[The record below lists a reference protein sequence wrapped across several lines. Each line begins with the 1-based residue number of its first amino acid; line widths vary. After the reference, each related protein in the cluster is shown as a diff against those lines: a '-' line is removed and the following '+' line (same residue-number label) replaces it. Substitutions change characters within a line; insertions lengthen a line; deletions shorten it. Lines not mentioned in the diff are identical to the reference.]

1 MNNKNYKNIALSAV
15 ALAVLSACTSPQM
28 RAEIDGDTN
37 RIVSKV
43 DQVNQTLPTDGAIRG
58 GNVYAEQQA
67 KEQQNAKVLKRAK
80 RSWIGNTMVPVNA
93 DDKLPPVFTNNYVM
107 NFADRG
113 RPVDLAT
120 VAARLSQLVG
130 MPVRVQPDVY
140 AVPVV
145 DTGRRGARQLPP
157 VSAPTAAPTANT
169 PSGPVGSVTS
179 SQTMTTDSIRMNWDG
194 TLVDFMNHLTDRLDL
209 SWEYRDN
216 AISIMK
222 YTTEMYELATFP
234 NGYDYTLNSG
244 STGSTSGEG
253 VSNTSN
259 LTVAETGKI
268 EGQASLIAVIE
279 KMIETVP
286 GSEVI
291 QAEGSGRLLVKTS
304 RGMQSRVRELVR
316 AENDKMLKQ
325 VHVQLDIYS
334 VTNMKDDQQGVNWS
348 AFYNDLAGRYGV
360 DILSPASLVG
370 PDAGAVILSV
380 PTIGNTDTN
389 RRFGGSAAVLEA
401 LYQIGDNVQH
411 RPITLVAMNRQWAR
425 KARLNSTGY
434 LSETRPATG
443 GVLGGASA
451 IPGLETD
458 TVTTGDQFSVM
469 PYVLDNNTVMLKMG
483 ISLSDLLDLFE
494 VTTGEGPTLQ
504 RVQTP
509 NTTAITDQYTI
520 ALKPGE
526 VMAITGLSRE
536 TSTFDER
543 RLTEQAPLLAGG
555 SRNLGKLRENFI
567 VFVRAIVL

>member
-1 MNNKNYKNIALSAV
+1 MNDELQIETLPLFPLLDKKLIELLRSLTAEEWNAPTVAKLWTVKDVASHLLDGNLRALS
-15 ALAVLSACTSPQM
+15 TS
-28 RAEIDGDTN
+28 RDGYFGEKAENIHSYQD
-37 RIVSKV
+37 
-43 DQVNQTLPTDGAIRG
+43 
-58 GNVYAEQQA
+58 
-67 KEQQNAKVLKRAK
+67 
-80 RSWIGNTMVPVNA
+80 
-93 DDKLPPVFTNNYVM
+93 
-107 NFADRG
+107 
-113 RPVDLAT
+113 
-120 VAARLSQLVG
+120 
-130 MPVRVQPDVY
+130 
-140 AVPVV
+140 
-145 DTGRRGARQLPP
+145 
-157 VSAPTAAPTANT
+157 
-169 PSGPVGSVTS
+169 
-179 SQTMTTDSIRMNWDG
+179 
-194 TLVDFMNHLTDRLDL
+194 LVDFLNQLTDRLNL

-216 AISIMK
+216 SIVIMK
-222 YTTEMYELATFP
+222 FTTEMYELATFP
-234 NGYDYTLNSG
+234 NGYDYVLNSG
-244 STGSTSGEG
+244 STGDTAGEG
-253 VSNTSN
+253 TSNTSS
-259 LTVAETGKI
+259 LTVSETGKI
-268 EGQASLIAVIE
+268 DGQKSLIDVIKKIVE
-279 KMIETVP
+279 AAP
-286 GSEVI
+286 GSEVL

-304 RGMQSRVRELVR
+304 RDLQSQVRELVR
-316 AENDKMLKQ
+316 AENAKMLKQ

-348 AFYNDLAGRYGV
+348 AFYNNLAGRYGI
-360 DILSPASLVG
+360 DILSPASLVS
-370 PDAGAVILSV
+370 PDAGAITFSI
-380 PTIGNTDTN
+380 PPGTANDTN
-389 RRFGGSAAVLEA
+389 RRFGGSAAILEA

-425 KARLNSTGY
+425 KARLNTTGY

>member
-1 MNNKNYKNIALSAV
+1 MNNKNFKHLALSIV
-15 ALAVLSACTSPQM
+15 AMGVLSACTSPQM
-28 RAEIDGDTN
+28 RAEVDNDTK
-37 RIVSKV
+37 RIITKV
-43 DQVNQTLPTDGAIRG
+43 DQVNQTLPSEGAIRG
-58 GNVYAEQQA
+58 SNTYAEKEA
-67 KEQQNAKVLKRAK
+67 REQQNAKVMKRAT

-93 DDKLPPVFTNNYVM
+93 DDKLPPVFTNTYTM

-120 VAARLSQLVG
+120 VAARLSQQVG
-130 MPVRVQPDVY
+130 MPVRVQADVY
-140 AVPVV
+140 ASSMPTSASGV
-145 DTGRRGARQLPP
+145 RQLPP
-157 VSAPTAAPTANT
+157 VSAPTSAPARGL
-169 PSGPVGSVTS
+169 PAGSVS
-179 SQTMTTDSIRMNWDG
+179 AGQAMSTDSISMNWNG
-194 TLVDFMNHLTDRLDL
+194 TLVDFLNQLTDRLNL

-216 AISIMK
+216 SIVIMK
-222 YTTEMYELATFP
+222 FTTELHELATFP

-244 STGSTSGEG
+244 STGNTAGEG
-253 VSNTSN
+253 TSNTSN

-268 EGQASLIAVIE
+268 EGQKSLIDVIKKIVE
-279 KMIETVP
+279 SAP
-286 GSEVI
+286 GSEVL

-304 RGMQSRVRELVR
+304 RDLQSQVREIVR
-316 AENDKMLKQ
+316 AENAKMLKQ

-348 AFYNDLAGRYGV
+348 AFYRDLAGRYGV
-360 DILSPASLVG
+360 DVLSPASLVG
-370 PDAGAVILSV
+370 PDAGAVTFSV
-380 PTIGNTDTN
+380 PPGTANNTN
-389 RRFGGSAAVLEA
+389 SRFGGSAAVLEA
-401 LYQIGDNVQH
+401 LYQIGNNVQH

-425 KARLNSTGY
+425 KARLNTTGY
-434 LSETRPATG
+434 LSETRPAVG
-443 GVLGGASA
+443 GVLGGAGGV
-451 IPGLETD
+451 PGLQTD
-458 TVTTGDQFSVM
+458 EVTTGDQFSVM

-494 VTTGEGPTLQ
+494 VTTGDGPTLQ

-509 NTTAITDQYTI
+509 NTSSITDQYTI

-543 RLTEQAPLLAGG
+543 RLTENAPLLAGG

>member
-28 RAEIDGDTN
+28 RAEVEGDTS
-37 RIVSKV
+37 RIISKV
-43 DQVNQTLPTDGAIRG
+43 DQVNQTLPTDGPIRG

-67 KEQQNAKVLKRAK
+67 KEQQDAKVLKRAK

-120 VAARLSQLVG
+120 VAARLSQQVG
-130 MPVRVQPDVY
+130 MPVRVQADVY
-140 AVPVV
+140 AMPMTTEGGV
-145 DTGRRGARQLPP
+145 RQLPP
-157 VSAPTAAPTANT
+157 VSAPTAAPAR
-169 PSGPVGSVTS
+169 GPAGSVAGAQPMSTE
-179 SQTMTTDSIRMNWDG
+179 SISMNWDG
-194 TLVDFMNHLTDRLDL
+194 TLVDFLNQLTDRLNL

-216 AISIMK
+216 SIVIMK
-222 YTTEMYELATFP
+222 FTTEMYELATFP

-244 STGSTSGEG
+244 STGSTDGEG
-253 VSNTSN
+253 TSNTSN

-268 EGQASLIAVIE
+268 EGQKSLIDVIKKIVE
-279 KMIETVP
+279 AAP
-286 GSEVI
+286 GSEVL

-304 RGMQSRVRELVR
+304 RDLQSQVRELVR
-316 AENDKMLKQ
+316 AENAKMLKQ

-348 AFYNDLAGRYGV
+348 AFYNDLAGRYGF

-370 PDAGAVILSV
+370 PDAGAITFGI
-380 PTIGNTDTN
+380 PGGTTDTN
-389 RRFGGSAAVLEA
+389 RRFAGSAAILEA

-411 RPITLVAMNRQWAR
+411 RPITLIAMNRQWAR
-425 KARLNSTGY
+425 KARLNTTGY
-434 LSETRPATG
+434 LSATRPAIG
-443 GVLGGASA
+443 GVLGGASGV
-451 IPGLETD
+451 PGLETD
-458 TVTTGDQFSVM
+458 EITTGDQFSVM
-469 PYVLDNNTVMLKMG
+469 PYVLENNTVMLKMG

-494 VTTGEGPTLQ
+494 VTTGQGETLQ

-509 NTTAITDQYTI
+509 NTSAITDQYTI